1 MSFSALASNNSATF
15 SPLWHFRSFLR
26 NAALWVRFPAR
37 GRDSRAGGDQDGAGP
52 WGGTRAS
59 SCHLCL
65 PRGLQVTPHGKVWL
79 HSRAVEGSRWEKIEK
94 RRQAR
99 RGRQQ
104 PLKSSLL
111 LNFHANTKEQNQK
124 GERPAVLP
132 EPPSPPSSSNRLP
145 LGAAGLVFELAAAF

>member
-26 NAALWVRFPAR
+26 NAARWVRFPAG
-37 GRDSRAGGDQDGAGP
+37 GRDGKAGGVRP

-65 PRGLQVTPHGKVWL
+65 PRGLQLTPPGKVWL
-79 HSRAVEGSRWEKIEK
+79 YSRSVEGSRWEKIEE

-104 PLKSSLL
+104 PLTGSLL
-111 LNFHANTKEQNQK
+111 LNFHANTTEQNQT

-132 EPPSPPSSSNRLP
+132 EPPAPSSSSTRLP
-145 LGAAGLVFELAAAF
+145 VGAAGLVFELAAAS